1 MKPMRLIRRLNPLP
15 GIADFWREFSRP
27 QPYRLP
33 ILGVSML
40 MTFGLLYLFT
50 EEKVVGPPPS
60 PTVTYITSFAPDR
73 TDAEIIE
80 TNIENQRKKDE
91 REAEF
96 LAREERRK
104 EMYRALARASGMDPE
119 EIERQAAEEAA
130 REEAAAAASADTEP
144 ANTGSAS
151 PDAGTTGGD
160 AAE

>member
-130 REEAAAAASADTEP
+130 REEAAAASADSEA
-144 ANTGSAS
+144 ANTGSAR

>member
-1 MKPMRLIRRLNPLP
+1 
-15 GIADFWREFSRP
+15 
-27 QPYRLP
+27 
-33 ILGVSML
+33 ML
-40 MTFGLLYLFT
+40 MTFCLLYLFT
-50 EEKVVGPPPS
+50 EEEVRGPPPS

-91 REAEF
+91 REAQF

-119 EIERQAAEEAA
+119 EIERQAAEEQA
-130 REEAAAAASADTEP
+130 REEAAAETSTSQSDPGNSSSGDSE
-144 ANTGSAS
+144 
-151 PDAGTTGGD
+151 AGTTGGD